1 MLVVKIGGS
10 ILSDHEVYGKIA
22 DKLSSLDADR
32 VVVVTSALR
41 NVTNELLAGME
52 RRDQITEIVSSIY
65 DRHLNVLSKIADG
78 VNFERA
84 FQQLSK
90 LSDELFRVA
99 WSVKVLDEIT
109 PRVRDYVLSFG
120 ERMSVVLLD
129 AALRTYGLITSGL
142 PEPVMVTD
150 ENFGEAN
157 VIEFDTS
164 VKLRELIGKSDSK
177 VLVVPGFIGVSP
189 SGKLTTVGRGGSDY
203 TATLVGRFLGAE
215 EVRLVTEVPGIMTG
229 DPKRF
234 PGAKTISR
242 LSLEEA
248 LELALLG
255 VKRFHPRTFE
265 PMFQTNLRVRVENLT
280 EPGCTIVEGT
290 CSDYGIKGV
299 AIIDDAK
306 VLSVESTRMA
316 GKVGSA
322 AAIMSEAKDAQVN
335 LISFSQPA
343 SETTIQLLVNSD
355 SSTKLRERL
364 RTMEGKLIKAVHE
377 TDASAV
383 SVVGCGLRSREM
395 FKRVL
400 EVSSGY
406 DVLSVSRGL
415 NRVSVTFVVERSQG
429 EQLAKELHRVVVS
442 G

>member
-1 MLVVKIGGS
+1 MVVKVGGS
-10 ILSDHEVYGKIA
+10 ILSDYEVYSKIA
-22 DKLSSLDADR
+22 EKLSSLGSER
-32 VVVVTSALR
+32 EVVVTSALK

-52 RRDQITEIVSSIY
+52 RRDHITETVSSIY
-65 DRHLNVLSKIADG
+65 DRHLAFLYKFADG
-78 VNFERA
+78 TNFEKA

-99 WSVKVLDEIT
+99 WSVRVIDEIT
-109 PRVRDYVLSFG
+109 PRVRDYILSFG

-129 AALRTYGLITSGL
+129 AALRSYGIRSNGY
-142 PEPVMVTD
+142 PEPVMITD
-150 ENFGEAN
+150 ENFSEAN
-157 VIEFDTS
+157 VLEEPTS
-164 VKLRELIGKSDSK
+164 KRLNTVVHSTDSN
-177 VLVVPGFIGVSP
+177 VIVVPGFIGISNN
-189 SGKLTTVGRGGSDY
+189 GKFTTVGRGGSDY
-203 TATLVGRFLGAE
+203 TATLVGRFLNAE

-234 PGAKTISR
+234 HGAKTISR

-265 PMFQTNLRVRVENLT
+265 PMFQSTLRVRVENLT
-280 EPGCTIVEGT
+280 EPGYTLVEGT
-290 CSDYGIKGV
+290 CSDLGLKGV

-322 AAIMSEAKDAQVN
+322 AAIMSEARDAQVN

-343 SETTIQLLVNSD
+343 SETTIQLVVNSE
-355 SSTKLRERL
+355 SSVKLRERL
-364 RTMEGKLIKAVHE
+364 KSLEGKLIKSVQE

-383 SVVGCGLRSREM
+383 SVVGCGLRNREV
-395 FKRVL
+395 FKKVL
-400 EVSSGY
+400 GVSSGY
-406 DVLSVSRGL
+406 EVISVSRGL
-415 NRVSVTFVVERSQG
+415 NRVSVTFIVERSQG
-429 EQLAKELHRVVVS
+429 EQLAKELHGVVVN